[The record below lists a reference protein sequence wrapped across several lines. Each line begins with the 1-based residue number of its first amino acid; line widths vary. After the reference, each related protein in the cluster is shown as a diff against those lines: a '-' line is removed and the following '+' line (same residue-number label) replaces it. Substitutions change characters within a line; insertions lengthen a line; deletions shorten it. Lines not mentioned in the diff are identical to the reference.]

1 MKNLVKKLGFH
12 YLIPIAILGMMILLL
27 HDFFMVNSTYYQ
39 LAYDTEKSGVF
50 RKMNFPDGGL
60 ARLYELADEWKE
72 DPYDV
77 ITVAMINSGYCFDGT
92 AGGLS
97 HLQFQQLYAGIQ
109 NQKPAEYRR
118 LRSHYQ
124 VLLSDLT
131 CFPVLLDPD
140 RDVRRLNYENGWGDS
155 RSYGGERSHEGTDL
169 MDRDNVRGMLPVVSM
184 TDGTVTRL
192 GWLEQGGYRAGVT
205 SPSGCYYYYA
215 HLASYA
221 EGLAEGVSV
230 KAGQLLGY
238 MGDTGYSAVEG
249 TTGNFDV
256 HLHVGI
262 YLNAGT
268 SEEISVNPYWIL
280 RYLEEKAFSYHY
292 RSVY

>member
-1 MKNLVKKLGFH
+1 MNRLVKKLGF
-12 YLIPIAILGMMILLL
+12 YTVSSVILGMMILLL

-39 LAYDTEKSGVF
+39 LAYDTEQTAAF
-50 RKMNFPDGGL
+50 RAASFPGGGL
-60 ARLYELADEWKE
+60 ARLYELAEQWEE

-77 ITVAMINSGYCFDGT
+77 ITVAMIDSGYCFDGA
-92 AGGLS
+92 AGRLS
-97 HLQFQQLYAGIQ
+97 HLQFQQLLAGIQ

-118 LRSHYQ
+118 LRGCYEAM
-124 VLLSDLT
+124 LSDLA
-131 CFPVLLDPD
+131 CFPVLLDPR
-140 RDVRRLNYENGWGDS
+140 RDIRRLNYENGWGDG
-155 RSYGGERSHEGTDL
+155 RSYGGERLHEGTDL
-169 MDRDNVRGMLPVVSM
+169 MDRENERGMLPVVSM

-192 GWLEQGGYRAGVT
+192 GWLEQGGYRVGVT
-205 SPSGCYYYYA
+205 SPSGGYYYYA

-221 EGLAEGVSV
+221 EGMAEGVPV
-230 KAGQLLGY
+230 RAGQLLGY

-268 SEEISVNPYWIL
+268 SEEVSVNPYWIL
-280 RYLEEKAFSYHY
+280 KYLEDFQISYRY
-292 RSVY
+292 FN